1 MQEKFIDVENI
12 IKSKNPKLLRFLP
25 GFILGYIK
33 RIIHQNEINDFISRN
48 KMHFNADFADATL
61 AEFKIKATASGVENI
76 PKTGPVILVMNH
88 PLGGMDAVALI
99 SLLKQQRPDV
109 KFIVNDILLHLDN
122 FKDLF
127 IGVNKIGKNNGSVR
141 QQIQEAFQEDHAL
154 CVFPAGLVSRKIKGE
169 VKDLDWKRTFVRY
182 ARKYK
187 RDIVPIHIEGELSP
201 FFYRLSKFR
210 KFLRIK
216 ANIEMLYLA
225 DELYRQK
232 NKTIKFTIGTAL
244 PIESFQ
250 SIKSDYEVA
259 NLIKNQVYQLNK
271 K

>member
-12 IKSKNPKLLRFLP
+12 IKSKNPKLLRLLP
-25 GFILGYIK
+25 GFVLRYLK

-48 KMHFNADFADATL
+48 KMYFNADFADATL
-61 AEFKIKATASGVENI
+61 EEFKIKATASGVENI

-122 FKDLF
+122 LKDLF

-141 QQIQEAFQEDHAL
+141 QQIQQAFQEDHAL

-169 VKDLDWKRTFVRY
+169 VKDLDWKRTFVSY

-187 RDIVPIHIEGELSP
+187 RDIIPIHIEGELSP
-201 FFYRLSKFR
+201 FFYLLSKFR

-232 NKTIKFTIGTAL
+232 NKTINFTIGTAL
-244 PIESFQ
+244 PIDTFQ